1 MEKIKDNEID
11 ADSSGVK
18 RAVESAKSAMES
30 FNNTKAEGNLDV
42 DIDEV
47 KSKVAIA
54 EEYVRKFDAYR
65 GDAELDAN
73 VTSAKA
79 NRRSKHI

>member
-1 MEKIKDNEID
+1 M
-11 ADSSGVK
+11 K

-73 VTSAKA
+73 DERKS
-79 NRRSKHI
+79 